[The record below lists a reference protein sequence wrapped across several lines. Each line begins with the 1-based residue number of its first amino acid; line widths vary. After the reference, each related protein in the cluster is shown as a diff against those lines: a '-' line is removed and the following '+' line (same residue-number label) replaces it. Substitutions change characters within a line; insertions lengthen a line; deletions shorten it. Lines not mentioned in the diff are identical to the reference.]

1 MVGIF
6 PPLPPVAPIG
16 LVSKIGIVQHIYRVF
31 VQQVVEEEALE
42 HLLNLSP
49 IEVKTLLFY
58 VLSGKEFG
66 LSVQSTR
73 RHSLTSMETVSIMG
87 NNIAMI
93 NANLSLGVRSY
104 AVQLASDP
112 RGIDTI
118 SSSSSRAFEE
128 ESGL

>member
-1 MVGIF
+1 M
-6 PPLPPVAPIG
+6 
-16 LVSKIGIVQHIYRVF
+16 
-31 VQQVVEEEALE
+31 E